1 MRIGLRSFRALGN
14 IATLL
19 MLGLAAA
26 PSHAAEEALLLA
38 QVASQ
43 TNASAATNSRGMLL
57 GIQLAFDQVN
67 ARGGING
74 RPVRVVNHD
83 DDLNPGRM
91 VDIVNKTLLP
101 DPKVLGLIG
110 FVNTGGLTA
119 LSKDNV
125 FGKANIALIAPLQGD
140 RQVIG
145 ADNVFPFRAGYADEV
160 NALVQHAKTMSHNR
174 IAVVAY
180 SIAFGPAMAKV
191 AEEAARREGMEVSV
205 TMVDGAPDAIE
216 KNMAAAATKVAQS
229 QPSAVI
235 MVCAGRY
242 ATELAK
248 ALRATAPGS
257 TQLYALSVVL
267 AENMVTALTAPKAR
281 GIVIAQAVPF
291 PFQSG
296 VPLVNE
302 YQTAMKAAQPKEP
315 YSFASLEGYAAG
327 KIALEGLKRA
337 GPNPTRQ
344 KLAQALAAAGDID
357 VGGVHVR
364 YATGERAGWRH
375 VELTMI
381 SAEGKLLR

>member
-1 MRIGLRSFRALGN
+1 MPIGLRSLRTFCR
-14 IATLL
+14 IATPVLL
-19 MLGLAAA
+19 ALAA
-26 PSHAAEEALLLA
+26 SLGHAAEEPLLLA

-57 GIQLAFDQVN
+57 GIQLALDQAN
-67 ARGGING
+67 AKGGING

-91 VDIVNKTLLP
+91 VEIVNKTLLP

-140 RQVIG
+140 RQVIA

-160 NALVQHAKTMSHNR
+160 NALVQHAKTMSHKR
-174 IAVVAY
+174 VAVVAY

-191 AEEAARREGMEVSV
+191 AEEAAKREGIEVSV

-216 KNMAAAATKVAQS
+216 KNMAAAAAKVAQV

-248 ALRATAPGS
+248 SLRATTPGS
-257 TQLYALSVVL
+257 MQLYALSVVL

-381 SAEGKLLR
+381 GAEGKLLR